1 MQLRPRAQRTTETLR
16 QLVAQTTL
24 EPRNLM
30 MPIFVRENLLEP
42 KQISGMPGIYQQSLA
57 SLPEHL
63 DQIMSAGILSVM
75 LFGIPEEKDPLGSQA
90 TNPSGILHAAVKLAK
105 SHAGSRLVVVADV
118 CLDEFTSH
126 GHCGL
131 LGEQGEVLNDATLE
145 VYQKMAVQLAIAGA
159 DVLGLSGMMDNQ
171 VAAVRAVLEAN
182 QMADTL
188 ILAYSAK
195 FASGFYAPF
204 RNAVESSLQGD
215 RKSYQQDYRNPREAR
230 LEIQLDLNQGADFV
244 MVKPAL
250 SYLDVIS
257 KAAEISHVPV
267 MAYMVSGEY
276 AMLNAAFETG
286 ALDRERLILETHYS
300 VRRAGADVICTYF
313 ALELAQLLGTR

>member
-30 MPIFVRENLLEP
+30 MPIFVRENLHEP

-90 TNPSGILHAAVKLAK
+90 TKPSGILHAAVKLAK

-131 LGEQGEVLNDATLE
+131 LDEHGAVLNDATLE
-145 VYQKMAVQLAIAGA
+145 VYQRMALQLAIAGA

-182 QMADTL
+182 QKTDTL

-286 ALDRERLILETHYS
+286 ALERERLILETHYS

-313 ALELAQLLGTR
+313 ALELAQLLGNQ

>member
-24 EPRNLM
+24 ESRNLM
-30 MPIFVRENLLEP
+30 MPIFVRENLHEP

-90 TNPSGILHAAVKLAK
+90 TNPSGILNAAVKLAK

-131 LGEQGEVLNDATLE
+131 LDDQGAVLNDATLE
-145 VYQKMAVQLAIAGA
+145 VYQRMAVQLAIAGA

-171 VAAVRAVLEAN
+171 VTAVRAVLEAN
-182 QMADTL
+182 QMNDTL

-276 AMLNAAFETG
+276 AMLHAAFESG

-300 VRRAGADVICTYF
+300 IRRAGADVICTYF
-313 ALELAQLLGTR
+313 ALELAQLLGTK